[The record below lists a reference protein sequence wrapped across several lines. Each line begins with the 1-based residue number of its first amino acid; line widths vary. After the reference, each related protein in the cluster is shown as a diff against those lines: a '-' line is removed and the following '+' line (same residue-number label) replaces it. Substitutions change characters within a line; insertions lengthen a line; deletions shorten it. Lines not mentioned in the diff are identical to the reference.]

1 MDHRSDIVQQAE
13 VGINLPLQMLLYYNV
28 IFDAFTSP
36 IWIAVFYHKMREL
49 TYASTIRKYAEI
61 CCVCIYLPTDGMRLY
76 LGYSG
81 NLLEKVPH
89 LVGFTFLS
97 VVPQV
102 PCALFLAFGTEHSLP
117 FDEMLAVLHLL
128 FLCAQM
134 YHAYYACRAS
144 IRRQTAHFMRL
155 CDHETS
161 AKKVV

>member
-13 VGINLPLQMLLYYNV
+13 VGVNLPLQMLLYYNV
-28 IFDAFTSP
+28 YFDAFTYP
-36 IWIAVFYHKMREL
+36 IWIAVFYHKMTVL
-49 TYASTIRKYAEI
+49 SYVSTIRKYAEI
-61 CCVCIYLPTDGMRLY
+61 CCVCIYVPTDVLRLY

-89 LVGFTFLS
+89 LVGFAFLT
-97 VVPQV
+97 VVPQM
-102 PCALFLAFGTEHSLP
+102 PC
-117 FDEMLAVLHLL
+117 MLAVLHLV

-155 CDHETS
+155 CDNETTK
-161 AKKVV
+161 KKVV